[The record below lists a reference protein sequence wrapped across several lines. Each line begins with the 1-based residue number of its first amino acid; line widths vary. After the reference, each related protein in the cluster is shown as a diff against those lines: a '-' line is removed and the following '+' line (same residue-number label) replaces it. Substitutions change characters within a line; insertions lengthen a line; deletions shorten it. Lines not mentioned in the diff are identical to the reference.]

1 MSTSL
6 VSSLGAADAGSDPV
20 ALLMLRKTLNLQ
32 AQGVAQLLQAATPVA
47 SSGGSNPPHLGNTID
62 VKV

>member
-1 MSTSL
+1 MVTSL

-32 AQGVAQLLQAATPVA
+32 AQSVAQLLEAVPAA
-47 SSGGSNPPHLGNTID
+47 SGGSNPPHLGNNID
-62 VKV
+62 IKV

>member
-1 MSTSL
+1 MSSASL

-32 AQGVAQLLQAATPVA
+32 AQSVAQLVQPAVAAA
-47 SSGGSNPPHLGNTID
+47 SAPSNPPHLGNNVDI
-62 VKV
+62 KV